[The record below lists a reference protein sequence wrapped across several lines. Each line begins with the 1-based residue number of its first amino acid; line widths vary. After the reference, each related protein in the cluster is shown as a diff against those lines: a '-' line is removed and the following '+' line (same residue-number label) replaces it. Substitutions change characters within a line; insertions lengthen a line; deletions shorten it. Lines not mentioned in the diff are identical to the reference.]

1 MLKLLSQN
9 PSTIK
14 LKDSEPN
21 KILNSLK
28 EYMSSPESEFS
39 TIDISD
45 MNMIDA
51 CRISV
56 LVSTEHFI
64 NHPTGKINWIVSSS
78 SVEKFVSPLGLGN
91 SSFLL
96 SK

>member
-45 MNMIDA
+45 MNMVDA

-78 SVEKFVSPLGLGN
+78 SIEKFVSPLGLGN

>member
-1 MLKLLSQN
+1 MLKILSQN

-21 KILNSLK
+21 KILSSLK
-28 EYMSSPESEFS
+28 EYMSRPESEFS

-56 LVSTEHFI
+56 LVSTEHYI
-64 NHPTGKINWIVSSS
+64 NHPTGKINWIVSSN
-78 SVEKFVSPLGLGN
+78 SVEKFVSPVGLGN

-96 SK
+96 NK

>member
-1 MLKLLSQN
+1 MLKILSQN

>member
-78 SVEKFVSPLGLGN
+78 SIEKFVSPLGLGN

>member
-28 EYMSSPESEFS
+28 EYISRPESEFM
-39 TIDISD
+39 TVDIAE
-45 MNMIDA
+45 MNIIDA

-56 LVSTEHFI
+56 LVSTEHYI
-64 NHPTGKINWIVSSS
+64 NHPPGKINWIVSSN
-78 SVEKFVSPLGLGN
+78 SVEKYVSPMNLGN

-96 SK
+96 K

>member
-56 LVSTEHFI
+56 LVSTEHYI
-64 NHPTGKINWIVSSS
+64 NHPTGKINWIVSSN
-78 SVEKFVSPLGLGN
+78 SVEKFVSPMGLGN

-96 SK
+96 K

>member
-1 MLKLLSQN
+1 MLKILSQN

-28 EYMSSPESEFS
+28 EYMSSPESKFS

>member
-45 MNMIDA
+45 MNIIDA

>member
-56 LVSTEHFI
+56 LVSTEHYI
-64 NHPTGKINWIVSSS
+64 NHPTGKINWIVSSN
-78 SVEKFVSPLGLGN
+78 SVEKFVSPMNLGN

-96 SK
+96 K

>member
-1 MLKLLSQN
+1 MLKILSQN

-21 KILNSLK
+21 KILSSLK
-28 EYMSSPESEFS
+28 EYMSRPESEFS

-56 LVSTEHFI
+56 LVSTEHYI
-64 NHPTGKINWIVSSS
+64 NHPTGKINWIVSSN

-96 SK
+96 NK

>member
-56 LVSTEHFI
+56 LVSTEHYI
-64 NHPTGKINWIVSSS
+64 NHPTGKINWIVS
-78 SVEKFVSPLGLGN
+78 V
-91 SSFLL
+91 
-96 SK
+96 

>member
-1 MLKLLSQN
+1 MLKILSQN

-21 KILNSLK
+21 NILNSLK
-28 EYMSSPESEFS
+28 EYMSRPESEFS
-39 TIDISD
+39 TIDIS
-45 MNMIDA
+45 NINLIDA
-51 CRISV
+51 CKISV
-56 LVSTEHFI
+56 LVSTEHYI
-64 NHPTGKINWIVSSS
+64 NHPKGKINWIVSSS
-78 SVEKFVSPLGLGN
+78 SIEKFVSPLGLGN